1 MVHSN
6 RLLKATAASLVLLAV
21 LTGVAL
27 AQGAVSD
34 KLRTGNTVTVA
45 AGETVPSDLYAFAG
59 TVRVDGTV
67 DGDLVASGGT
77 VDVTGTVTGDVLAA
91 GGSVTVN
98 GTVGGDVRIAGGT
111 LSVGGA
117 VKEDLLAT
125 GGQLTLTS
133 SGTVG
138 EDLIAASGTLTIDG
152 TVTGNVS
159 ARAGTYNKAGTIGG
173 TEDVTI
179 TGRNDLPPAPGEPG
193 AAPTPERQAIDAI
206 RHFLV
211 VVLVGALLIW
221 LTPRPYA
228 AMKTALRERPVP
240 SVGWGIVAFIG
251 FIVFLIV
258 VLIAVILLAITFGLL
273 GFSDLVGIDILGGT
287 VAILGASLAF
297 SLVAGYVSDALVG
310 VVLAGLVIRGEN
322 ASRWRELGVLA
333 AGAAVVVL
341 LSSLPVV
348 GPWVKLIVILL
359 GLGAALTA
367 WMRRRRSDA
376 VVAPPGGWVQPPAAP
391 TPQAPGTPGV

>member
-1 MVHSN
+1 MTHPN
-6 RLLKATAASLVLLAV
+6 RLFKATAAGLVLLA
-21 LTGVAL
+21 LLTTGVAL

-45 AGETVPSDLYAFAG
+45 AGETVSHDLYAFAG

-67 DGDLVASGGT
+67 DGDLVASGGS
-77 VDVTGTVTGDVLAA
+77 VDVAGTVTGDVLAA
-91 GGSVTVN
+91 GGSVTIN

-111 LSVGGA
+111 LSIGGA

-125 GGQLTLTS
+125 GGQVTLTS
-133 SGTVG
+133 SGTIG

-152 TVTGNVS
+152 KVTGNVS

-179 TGRNDLPPAPGEPG
+179 TGRNGEPAAPGEPG

-211 VVLVGALLIW
+211 VVLFGALLIW
-221 LTPRPYA
+221 LMPRPYA
-228 AMKTALRERPVP
+228 AMKAALRERPVP
-240 SVGWGIVAFIG
+240 SIGWGIVALIG

-258 VLIAVILLAITFGLL
+258 LLIAIILLAIVFGLL
-273 GFSDLVGIDILGGT
+273 GFMDLVGLDILGGT
-287 VAILGASLAF
+287 VAILGSSLAF

-310 VVLAGLVIRGEN
+310 VVLAGLVIRGESS
-322 ASRWRELGVLA
+322 SRWRELGVLA

-341 LSSLPVV
+341 LSTLPVV

-359 GLGAALTA
+359 GLGAVLTA
-367 WMRRRRSDA
+367 WMRGRRPETGT
-376 VVAPPGGWVQPPAAP
+376 PPAAWVQPPVAP